1 MADTADLKTGAW
13 PFIQAVTDFLFLHD
27 KPEAADVILIPGS
40 RHTGHTRRAA
50 ELFGQGFAPLVLPS
64 GRFPLSSGAFAGVLP
79 EDQADYPQSYLTE
92 WAFMRDVLM
101 HHGVPEKAILRED
114 QATFTWDNARKSAQ
128 VLLNHGVS
136 VKKAIL
142 CCRPFHARRA
152 LLYYQTA
159 FPETQFL
166 VCPGQET
173 GVDRDDWY
181 QTAQG
186 RARILGELQRLG
198 GQINEQFE
206 ALCAATPDLA
216 EFQ

>member
-1 MADTADLKTGAW
+1 MADYKTGAW

-27 KPEAADVILIPGS
+27 EPEAADVILIPGS

-50 ELFGQGFAPLVLPS
+50 ELYRQGFAPWVLPS
-64 GRFPLSSGAFAGVLP
+64 GRFPLSAGAFSGVLP
-79 EDQADYPQSYLTE
+79 EELADYPQPYPTE

-101 HHGVPEKAILRED
+101 HHSVPEEAILCED
-114 QATFTWDNARKSAQ
+114 QATFTWDNAQKSAQ
-128 VLLNHGVS
+128 VLLRRGIP

-166 VCPGQET
+166 VCPGKEA

-181 QTAQG
+181 RTAQG
-186 RARILGELQRLG
+186 RTRILGELQRLG
-198 GQINEQFE
+198 GQINAQFE
-206 ALCAATPDLA
+206 ELCAATPDFA
-216 EFQ
+216 EFR